1 MLKLFKWLIQ
11 AGTVPLIIVLVW
23 FMDIRPFTFLFNF
36 VDQILATD
44 LVAKVSNKNIPV
56 TIYGAID
63 VALLTFFY
71 NLFIKLISKLLK
83 KPALISLKIIDRKSQ
98 KSFTTLPFNEETPGT
113 QLPSKIK
120 LQGQIEIRYARWV
133 FYSLLKG
140 VRVTIQWHPKW
151 LSIEP
156 QIGNSDLLTVFQKPG
171 EIHFNFLELLSESDP
186 STSIDGKLS
195 IMANSNFKRNGL
207 IRIKVEVN
215 SKNSIIRFCFSWLIS
230 ILIRTDIKPCEI
242 ELEKGS

>member
-1 MLKLFKWLIQ
+1 MLNFFKWLIQ

-36 VDQILATD
+36 IDQILATD
-44 LVAKVSNKNIPV
+44 LAAKISNKNIPV

-63 VALLTFFY
+63 VGLLTFFY
-71 NLFIKLISKLLK
+71 NLLIKLMSQILK
-83 KPALISLKIIDRKSQ
+83 KPALISLEIIDRKSQ
-98 KSFTTLPFNEETPGT
+98 KNFTTLPFNEETPGM
-113 QLPSKIK
+113 QLPTKIK
-120 LQGQIEIRYARWV
+120 LKGQIEIRYALWV
-133 FYSLLKG
+133 FSSLLKG

-156 QIGNSDLLTVFQKPG
+156 QIGDSDLFSVVQKPG
-171 EIHFNFLELLSESDP
+171 EIYFNFLELLSESDL

-207 IRIKVEVN
+207 IKIKVEIN

-230 ILIRTDIKPCEI
+230 ILISTDIKPCEI